1 MQGTLQMIAIILGL
15 IYVLAATIF
24 MIVLTIEV
32 IKSDMEI
39 KSDLNP
45 QTNHLD
51 FIKKLAKAQKRKEA
65 KDGRIHCCSR
75 K

>member
-1 MQGTLQMIAIILGL
+1 MIVIILVL
-15 IYVLAATIF
+15 IYLLAATIF

-51 FIKKLAKAQKRKEA
+51 FIKKLSKVQKK
-65 KDGRIHCCSR
+65 KGG
-75 K
+75 KKWQNTLLFKKMKN

>member
-1 MQGTLQMIAIILGL
+1 MIVIILVL
-15 IYVLAATIF
+15 IYLLAATIF
-24 MIVLTIEV
+24 MIVLTIAV

-51 FIKKLAKAQKRKEA
+51 FIKKTRKSS
-65 KDGRIHCCSR
+65 KKKGG
-75 K
+75 KKWQNTLLFKKMKN